1 LITDPFFQIDLYV
14 FYFFN
19 HTLSNPAFDKFF
31 AIITNVRYWMP
42 VYVLFG
48 LLLIIKGK
56 KKGRIALIL
65 AIAMIA
71 ASDQFGYRILKEFFH
86 RPRPFNTLQDV
97 ILPIGP
103 TGTYS
108 FPSNHALNNFAV
120 ATFFSLIY
128 PKYKAPLF
136 IVAILISISRVYLG
150 VHYPSDILGGAAI
163 GTIFGFTFAYLHA
176 TIMKYWKS

>member
-1 LITDPFFQIDLYV
+1 MITDPFFQIDLIV

-19 HTLSNPAFDKFF
+19 HTLSNPILDKFF
-31 AIITNVRYWMP
+31 GIITNVRYWMP
-42 VYVLFG
+42 VYVLMG

-56 KKGRIALIL
+56 KQGRVALAL
-65 AIAMIA
+65 AIIMITV
-71 ASDQFGYRILKEFFH
+71 SDQFGYRILKELFH
-86 RPRPFNTLQDV
+86 RARPFNALHDV

-120 ATFFSLIY
+120 ATFFALIY
-128 PKYKAPLF
+128 PKYKVPLF
-136 IVAILISISRVYLG
+136 TVAILISISRVYLG
-150 VHYPSDILGGAAI
+150 LHYPSDIVGGAAI
-163 GTIFGFTFAYLHA
+163 GTTFGLVFVYLHA

>member
-1 LITDPFFQIDLYV
+1 
-14 FYFFN
+14 
-19 HTLSNPAFDKFF
+19 
-31 AIITNVRYWMP
+31 M
-42 VYVLFG
+42 
-48 LLLIIKGK
+48 
-56 KKGRIALIL
+56 IL

-86 RPRPFNTLQDV
+86 RPRPFSTLQDV
-97 ILPIGP
+97 ILPIGR

-163 GTIFGFTFAYLHA
+163 GTIFGFIFAYLHA

>member
-1 LITDPFFQIDLYV
+1 LKIEPFHQIDLSV

-19 HTLSNPAFDKFF
+19 HTLSNPVLDKFF
-31 AIITNVRYWMP
+31 AVITNVRYWMP
-42 VYVLFG
+42 VYVLLG
-48 LLLIIKGK
+48 IVLIFKGK
-56 KKGRIALIL
+56 KQGRIALVL
-65 AIAMIA
+65 ALVMIA
-71 ASDQFGYRILKEFFH
+71 ISDQFGYRILKEFFQ
-86 RPRPFNTLQDV
+86 RERPFHTLQNV
-97 ILPIGP
+97 LLPIGP

-150 VHYPSDILGGAAI
+150 LHYPSDILGGAVI
-163 GTIFGFTFAYLHA
+163 GTAFGFFFAYLHA
-176 TIMKYWKS
+176 LIMKYWKS